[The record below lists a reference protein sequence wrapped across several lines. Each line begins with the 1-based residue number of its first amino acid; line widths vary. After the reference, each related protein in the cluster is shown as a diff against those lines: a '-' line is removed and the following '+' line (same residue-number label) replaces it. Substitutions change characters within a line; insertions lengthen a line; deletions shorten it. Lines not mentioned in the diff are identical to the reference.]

1 MAPQIEADLKKAQN
15 VASEANDVIKKV
27 QNADIDF
34 SLGEKIKDEMNEK
47 INIATE
53 RIETT
58 EVALEKLKELNNQP
72 IEVDI
77 EGLETEKKNENNDSE
92 EDDEDNG
99 SNESSVDKDAVNKQV
114 NDKLQ
119 EKQSERGEKF
129 DETLD
134 KLATLKTDL
143 GEVQE
148 SLGNIH
154 AFLEDTEKDA
164 DNMLADLEEISSN
177 TSERID
183 SFVKEYKETIE
194 PTVLE

>member
-1 MAPQIEADLKKAQN
+1 VQKADN
-15 VASEANDVIKKV
+15 E
-27 QNADIDF
+27 F
-34 SLGEKIKDEMNEK
+34 SLGEKNKDEMNEK

-99 SNESSVDKDAVNKQV
+99 SNESNVDKDAVNKQV

-119 EKQSERGEKF
+119 EKQSERGEKI

-148 SLGNIH
+148 SLGKID

-164 DNMLADLEEISSN
+164 DKMHLFYQDFLELHLN
-177 TSERID
+177 
-183 SFVKEYKETIE
+183 
-194 PTVLE
+194 